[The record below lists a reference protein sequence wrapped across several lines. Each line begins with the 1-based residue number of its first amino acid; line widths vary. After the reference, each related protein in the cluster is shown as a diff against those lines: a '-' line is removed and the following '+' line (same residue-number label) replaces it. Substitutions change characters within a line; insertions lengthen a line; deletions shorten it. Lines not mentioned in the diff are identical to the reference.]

1 MLKKILITVMSLV
14 AISAL
19 AVVVTQIAVKPMSAD
34 LSLVGQG
41 KPALV
46 LAYENFSP
54 NGGEALARL
63 RQVRADYESQMHFI
77 VADLGTPQG
86 QAFARRYGL
95 DDGKAVFLLA
105 DGTPLQT
112 TYIAADENELRS
124 RLDRKLAAAERQA
137 SAGSS

>member
-1 MLKKILITVMSLV
+1 MLKKILVTTVSLV
-14 AISAL
+14 AIAAL
-19 AVVVTQIAVKPMSAD
+19 AVLITQVAVKPMSAD

-54 NGGEALARL
+54 GGGEALARL
-63 RQVRADYESQMHFI
+63 RQVRGDYESQMHFV

-86 QAFARRYGL
+86 QVFARRYGL
-95 DDGKAVFLLA
+95 TDGEAVFLLA

-112 TYIAADENELRS
+112 TYIAADETELRS
-124 RLDRKLAAAERQA
+124 RLDRKLSAAQSQA
-137 SAGSS
+137 PARSG

>member
-1 MLKKILITVMSLV
+1 MWKKLVVAVVSLV
-14 AISAL
+14 AIAAL
-19 AVVVTQIAVKPMSAD
+19 ALVVTQVAVKPISAD

-54 NGGEALARL
+54 NGGEALTRL
-63 RQVRADYESQMHFI
+63 RQVSADYESQMHFV

-86 QAFARRYGL
+86 QAFARRHGL
-95 DDGKAVFLLA
+95 NDGQAVFLLA

-112 TYIAADENELRS
+112 THIAADENELRS
-124 RLDRKLAAAERQA
+124 RLDSKLSAAEKRPIGGK
-137 SAGSS
+137 S